1 MCRLGASTRR
11 RYQREPIDI
20 IERVLH
26 RHSRKFVLPELKE
39 TRPMVLEDGTAL
51 IDVTAAID
59 NAVRFTTSH
68 AAPIISKAALS
79 DAIGPTYSRVREVLY
94 GR

>member
-1 MCRLGASTRR
+1 
-11 RYQREPIDI
+11 
-20 IERVLH
+20 
-26 RHSRKFVLPELKE
+26 
-39 TRPMVLEDGTAL
+39 MVLEDGTAL